1 MKSIHKST
9 VRGKAGRPKSGGA
22 GREYISKLKNYYYR
36 NKRMPSYGE
45 LADLMNAKSKFAAQY
60 WVNKWLAE
68 GIVKK
73 DEAGKLL
80 PGKIFNPVKVLGT
93 VQAGF
98 PSPAEEE
105 NADTISLDDWL
116 IENRESSF
124 MLKVTGDS
132 MTEVGIM
139 PGDMVII
146 NRGKQPKSG
155 DIVIAEV
162 DGKWTIKFFIRGS
175 GDSKRDGGRVVLKAA
190 NKKYPSIIPKE
201 ELRVAGVV
209 TCVIR
214 KY

>member
-1 MKSIHKST
+1 MKSIRKSAEK
-9 VRGKAGRPKSGGA
+9 GKAGRPKSVGRE
-22 GREYISKLKNYYYR
+22 REYISKLKTYYYR
-36 NKRMPSYGE
+36 NKRMPSFGE

-60 WVNKWLAE
+60 WVKKWLKE
-68 GIVKK
+68 GIIKQ

-80 PGKIFNPVKVLGT
+80 PGKIFYPVKVLGT

-105 NADTISLDDWL
+105 NVDTISLDDWL

-132 MTEVGIM
+132 MVEAGIM

-162 DGKWTIKFFIRGS
+162 DGKWTIKFFIRGT
-175 GDSKRDGGRVVLKAA
+175 GGRVVLKAA
-190 NKKYPSIIPKE
+190 NKKYPPIIPKE